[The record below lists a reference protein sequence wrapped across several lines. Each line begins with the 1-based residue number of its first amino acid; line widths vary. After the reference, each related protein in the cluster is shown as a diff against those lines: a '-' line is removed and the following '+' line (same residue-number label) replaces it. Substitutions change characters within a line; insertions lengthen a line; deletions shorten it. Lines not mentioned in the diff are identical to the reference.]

1 MFVSAPAGRAHHLV
15 QEDLR
20 DCAPRRLVVTEVP
33 GVLNLIERRMKI
45 ESGRQSDRE
54 NAIFLNKPALSFL
67 GQVQVQHVGGQE
79 AEGKV
84 MDC

>member
-33 GVLNLIERRMKI
+33 GVLILIERRMKI

-54 NAIFLNKPALSFL
+54 KALSFL
-67 GQVQVQHVGGQE
+67 GQGQVQHVGGQQ

-84 MDC
+84 VNC